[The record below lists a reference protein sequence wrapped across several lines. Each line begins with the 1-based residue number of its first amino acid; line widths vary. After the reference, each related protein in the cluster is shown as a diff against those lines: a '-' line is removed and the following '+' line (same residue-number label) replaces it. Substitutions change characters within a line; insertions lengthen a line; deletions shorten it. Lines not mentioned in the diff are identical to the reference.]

1 MSEQRWFVGGRRIA
15 KARRMRCAVE
25 SMLAELTLSG
35 SQLVTAELA
44 RSAADLVDSA
54 RSAQDPRLWLQAST
68 RLEKLL
74 GQLQG
79 RAPVRGGGDDG
90 GTGGDGGAAAGV
102 ESGGAD
108 AKARL
113 AELVGRAPSVGDE
126 A

>member
-1 MSEQRWFVGGRRIA
+1 MSERVWFVDGRRIA
-15 KARRMRCAVE
+15 KARRVRCSVE
-25 SMLAELTLSG
+25 AMLEELRPAG

-79 RAPVRGGGDDG
+79 RAGVRAGADG
-90 GTGGDGGAAAGV
+90 VAKGGDGGAAAGV

-108 AKARL
+108 PKARL

>member
-1 MSEQRWFVGGRRIA
+1 MSERVWFVDGRRIA
-15 KARRMRCAVE
+15 KARRVRCAVE
-25 SMLAELTLSG
+25 SMLEELCPVG

-79 RAPVRGGGDDG
+79 RAGVRAGGDG
-90 GTGGDGGAAAGV
+90 VAKGGDGGAAAGV
-102 ESGGAD
+102 DAGGAD
-108 AKARL
+108 PKARL
-113 AELVGRAPSVGDE
+113 EELVGRAPSVGDE